1 MAVNG
6 SGANG
11 SAAKTPAKVVAIG
24 GGHGLAASVS
34 ALKHL
39 DEQDQPARRLD
50 LSAVVSVADD
60 GASSGR
66 VRSELGVLPP
76 GDLRKSL
83 VALAGDSPAAA
94 TAAALFEHRL
104 GGSGPLAGHAVGN
117 LILAGLFEQLGDA
130 PTALAAAAAMLDA
143 RGRVLPAAERPLV
156 LGGEV
161 LAAGADQPVRVGG
174 QAALVRAR
182 GRIRRLWIDPA
193 DVPACPAAV
202 QAIDAA
208 DAVVIGPGSWFTSVL
223 APLLVPGIGAAVAR
237 TRAKVVLVLN
247 LAAGPGET
255 AGMSAAE
262 HVDVLAAH
270 LPELRCDAIVTDPS
284 VVPAKSV
291 AMTKLDTAAA
301 ALGARVISAPVAAA
315 DGTPRHDQR
324 LLATA
329 LWGALD
335 GAYERMAVDSWR

>member
-1 MAVNG
+1 MRPNPKVPT
-6 SGANG
+6 S
-11 SAAKTPAKVVAIG
+11 TKVVAIG
-24 GGHGLAASVS
+24 GGHGLAASVR
-34 ALKHL
+34 ALKQL
-39 DEQDQPARRLD
+39 DEPNRRLE

-94 TAAALFEHRL
+94 TAATLFEHRL
-104 GGSGPLAGHAVGN
+104 GGDGPLAGHAVGN
-117 LILAGLFEQLGDA
+117 LILAGLLEQLGDA

-143 RGRVLPAAERPLV
+143 RGRVLPAAEQPLV

-161 LAAGADQPVRVGG
+161 VTGNACTRVGG
-174 QAALVRAR
+174 QAALVRTR
-182 GRIRRLWIDPA
+182 GRIRRLWIDPV

-202 QAIDAA
+202 TAIEAA

-255 AGMSAAE
+255 EGMTAAE

-270 LPELRCDAIVTDPS
+270 LPDLRCDAIVTDPS
-284 VVPAKSV
+284 VAAAKTV
-291 AMTKLDTAAA
+291 VTKLDTAAA
-301 ALGARVISAPVAAA
+301 ALGARVIYAPVAAA
-315 DGTPRHDQR
+315 DGTPRHDQS
-324 LLATA
+324 LLAAA

>member
-1 MAVNG
+1 MRARAGKV
-6 SGANG
+6 
-11 SAAKTPAKVVAIG
+11 AKPRRTPKLRVVAIG
-24 GGHGLAASVS
+24 GGHGLAASVR

-39 DEQDQPARRLD
+39 DQPGRRLD

-66 VRSELGVLPP
+66 VRSELGILPP

-83 VALAGDSPAAA
+83 VALAGDSPTAVTAA
-94 TAAALFEHRL
+94 TLFEHRL
-104 GGSGPLAGHAVGN
+104 GGTGPLAGHAVGN
-117 LILAGLFEQLGDA
+117 LILAGLLEQLGDA

-161 LAAGADQPVRVGG
+161 VTAGSDRAEKVGG

-182 GRIRRLWIDPA
+182 GRIRRLWIDPE

-202 QAIDAA
+202 QAIEAA

-255 AGMSAAE
+255 EGMTAAA
-262 HVDVLAAH
+262 HVDVLAEH
-270 LPELRCDAIVTDPS
+270 LPGLRCDAIVTDPS
-284 VVPAKSV
+284 VAPANSEV
-291 AMTKLDTAAA
+291 TTKLDSAAA
-301 ALGARVISAPVAAA
+301 AMGARVIHAPVAAA
-315 DGTPRHDQR
+315 DGTPRHDQS
-324 LLATA
+324 LLAAA